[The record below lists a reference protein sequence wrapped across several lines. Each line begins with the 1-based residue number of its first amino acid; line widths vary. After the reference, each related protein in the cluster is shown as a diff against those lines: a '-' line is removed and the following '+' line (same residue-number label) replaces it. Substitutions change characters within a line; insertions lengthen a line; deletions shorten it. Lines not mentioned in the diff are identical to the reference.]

1 MTLIVL
7 LAIAFVGFAGFV
19 LVLVGLIEA
28 PWQILLAILIGGLV
42 MIQLL
47 STQSWK
53 LIRKMEHSQ
62 EPTTFAHPISK
73 SSHDSDQSPEQIDE
87 QTCVYRGVA
96 YKKEHQTSDA
106 ESHSTS
112 VEGTYRGHPWHQ
124 VDETPRQAPP
134 KPTNLTY
141 RGIKIMKHESDSNQ
155 TDA

>member
-19 LVLVGLIEA
+19 LLLVGLIEA
-28 PWQILLAILIGGLV
+28 PWQILLAILVGGLV

-47 STQSWK
+47 SSQSWK
-53 LIRKMEHSQ
+53 LMRKMEHSR
-62 EPTTFAHPISK
+62 ESPKSADPTSELSQLSQPPSK
-73 SSHDSDQSPEQIDE
+73 LPEQIDE

-96 YKKEHQTSDA
+96 YKKEQQNSESES

-134 KPTNLTY
+134 TPTDLTY
-141 RGIKIMKHESDSNQ
+141 RGIKITKKESS
-155 TDA
+155 